1 MFATLMD
8 RLGDHNPQLLRELK
22 GRLRWRNIL
31 IAVGLSLL
39 AQLLMLLTFMSQL
52 PAPFHNSHLKATTT
66 PAFNFQFD
74 YPTDGSSEMPKSL
87 LVDQVYDNQN
97 PVLIR
102 SGDRIMAIDGKS
114 VADFGGD
121 WNAVDTALNG
131 KLNPDWDT
139 VYPGDELVNSEV
151 TAQAIEDVE
160 NSTVELEVKRNGQT
174 LNIELDRQAI
184 PNYYN
189 IYCVPSQPLEFNVY
203 ARHDGKCMLEP
214 DGQHYQVAWSRW
226 YRDFFRV
233 VSIVMAVALLS
244 AGSFLLIQNID
255 REQRRGT
262 LTFVRLSPRSAL
274 TVLGGQILG
283 VPMVVYIAIALCL
296 PLHLGMGLLAG
307 LNPLALATFYGFL
320 LINSVFFFS
329 LSLLY
334 GLLSQGLGGF
344 QAWLFSGAMLGGQ
357 LIFGTSLSLEDWGN
371 RDVHHWLALFSPMA
385 ALHYIL
391 QIGPEL
397 SSDDALSF
405 AGIGL
410 SFFWFSVL
418 FAVNGLMWSLWVW
431 HGLRRK
437 FINPTTPLVHRPLS
451 YLLTVCFEVFLLG
464 FGANSLDTDVVLAA
478 VAFLNL
484 LYFGLLIAA
493 LQPTPQAMADWA
505 RFRHAQ
511 PKRQRSNRLQD
522 WLLSNQSSPIV
533 ALAANLML
541 ALVMVT
547 TWVLLTE
554 VPTPLDEL
562 LSYVACMSL
571 ILVYG
576 AVTQIIFMGQM
587 GRPSLWATVT
597 LVLLVSI
604 PLFSLAVLYSTAY
617 IGTTTRIALLA
628 APWLISI
635 EGASMGLRL
644 FGLLGQWTAI
654 LACTGIV
661 ARRLKQIGASE
672 SQAMLTGSG
681 RLPRG
686 A

>member
-1 MFATLMD
+1 MSPARTRCFLSANAMFATLMD
-8 RLGDHNPQLLRELK
+8 RLGDRNPQLLRELK

-52 PAPFHNSHLKATTT
+52 PAPFHESHLTASTV
-66 PAFNFQFD
+66 PGFDFRLD
-74 YPTDGSSEMPKSL
+74 YPTDDSGKPPERL
-87 LVDQVYDNQN
+87 TINQVYSNQN
-97 PVLIR
+97 QALIQA
-102 SGDRIMAIDGKS
+102 GDHVTTIDGKP

-214 DGQHYQVAWSRW
+214 NGQHYQVAWSRW

-283 VPMVVYIAIALCL
+283 VPMVAYIAIALCL

-371 RDVHHWLALFSPMA
+371 RDVHHWLALFS
-385 ALHYIL
+385 
-391 QIGPEL
+391 
-397 SSDDALSF
+397 
-405 AGIGL
+405 
-410 SFFWFSVL
+410 
-418 FAVNGLMWSLWVW
+418 
-431 HGLRRK
+431 
-437 FINPTTPLVHRPLS
+437 
-451 YLLTVCFEVFLLG
+451 
-464 FGANSLDTDVVLAA
+464 
-478 VAFLNL
+478 
-484 LYFGLLIAA
+484 
-493 LQPTPQAMADWA
+493 
-505 RFRHAQ
+505 
-511 PKRQRSNRLQD
+511 
-522 WLLSNQSSPIV
+522 
-533 ALAANLML
+533 
-541 ALVMVT
+541 
-547 TWVLLTE
+547 
-554 VPTPLDEL
+554 
-562 LSYVACMSL
+562 
-571 ILVYG
+571 
-576 AVTQIIFMGQM
+576 
-587 GRPSLWATVT
+587 
-597 LVLLVSI
+597 
-604 PLFSLAVLYSTAY
+604 
-617 IGTTTRIALLA
+617 
-628 APWLISI
+628 
-635 EGASMGLRL
+635 
-644 FGLLGQWTAI
+644 
-654 LACTGIV
+654 
-661 ARRLKQIGASE
+661 
-672 SQAMLTGSG
+672 
-681 RLPRG
+681 
-686 A
+686 